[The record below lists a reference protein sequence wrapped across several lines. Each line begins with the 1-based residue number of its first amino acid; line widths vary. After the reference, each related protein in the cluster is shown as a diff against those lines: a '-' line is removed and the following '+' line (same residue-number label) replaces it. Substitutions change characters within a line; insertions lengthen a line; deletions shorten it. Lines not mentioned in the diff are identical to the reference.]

1 MNHDL
6 LESAFDALREDAS
19 ARDASQESATRAR
32 ILAIASTQKR
42 RRLTTLRLVLP
53 LAAVLAA
60 STVWAASG
68 GHLTH
73 LYSMTSAL
81 FKAKAPA
88 HFEDARST
96 AISPTAVPI
105 PTPPPTATP
114 DPGFA
119 ISPSELPSGPVLAP
133 RAPSR
138 ERITSKA
145 IASSAQSQTAPPV
158 IDDETRRYRAAH
170 EAHFIAHDPT
180 QALELW
186 NAYLSRYPSG
196 LYAPEAQY
204 NRALSL
210 LRLERREEARR
221 ALLPFAHGDF
231 AGYRQAE
238 AKALL
243 DRLDA
248 P

>member
-1 MNHDL
+1 MTHDL

-68 GHLTH
+68 RHLMH

-81 FKAKAPA
+81 FETKAPA
-88 HFEDARST
+88 GSEDRGARSIVISPP
-96 AISPTAVPI
+96 AIPIPISPTA
-105 PTPPPTATP
+105 TPNPVLS
-114 DPGFA
+114 
-119 ISPSELPSGPVLAP
+119 ISPSALPSA
-133 RAPSR
+133 RSTPSR
-138 ERITSKA
+138 ERIASRA
-145 IASSAQSQTAPPV
+145 AASSAQSSTLPPV
-158 IDDETRRYRAAH
+158 IDDETRRYHVAH
-170 EAHFIAHDPT
+170 QAHFVAHDPT

-186 NAYLSRYPSG
+186 SAYLSRYPSG
-196 LYAPEAQY
+196 LYAPEARY
-204 NRALSL
+204 NRALTL

-238 AKALL
+238 AKALV